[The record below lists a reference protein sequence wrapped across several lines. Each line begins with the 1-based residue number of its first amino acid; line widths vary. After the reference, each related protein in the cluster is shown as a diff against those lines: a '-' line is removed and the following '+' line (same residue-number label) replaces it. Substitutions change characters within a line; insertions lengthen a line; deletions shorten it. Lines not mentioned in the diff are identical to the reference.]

1 MVPYMPGSQRLIQ
14 EHDPDLLAI
23 RTGYLRIAYARR
35 IPSGPCLYW
44 VMAYVYALVHSLI
57 T

>member
-1 MVPYMPGSQRLIQ
+1 MVPHMPGSQRPIQ
-14 EHDPDLLAI
+14 EDDPDLLAI

-44 VMAYVYALVHSLI
+44 VMAYVYALVHTLI